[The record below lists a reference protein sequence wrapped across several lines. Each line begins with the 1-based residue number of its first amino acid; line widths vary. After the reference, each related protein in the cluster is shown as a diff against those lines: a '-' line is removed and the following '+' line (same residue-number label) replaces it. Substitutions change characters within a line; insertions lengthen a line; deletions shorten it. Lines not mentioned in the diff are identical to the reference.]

1 MFQLGCQFK
10 KGLLGGQSLGL
21 FFNVFMNDL
30 FYSMDGVSINAYA
43 GD

>member
-1 MFQLGCQFK
+1 MFHLGCQFK
-10 KGLLGGQSLGL
+10 KGFLSDQSLGL

-30 FYSMDGVSINAYA
+30 FYFMDGVSINAYA

>member
-10 KGLLGGQSLGL
+10 KGFLRGQSLGL
-21 FFNVFMNDL
+21 FVNVFMNDL
-30 FYSMDGVSINAYA
+30 FNFMDGVSINAYA